1 MLNRTRYF
9 QKYLFKALNC
19 FKPTKIFPANVGWNC
34 PPVFRRNQP
43 SKLYFS
49 GVVKT
54 IFMIDPKNFERSING
69 KETRLLQLKNDQG
82 LEVMVSNY
90 GARIIRLD
98 YNGLN
103 VTPGFPSLDAYA
115 SAVAPYHG
123 ATIGRYANRIAK
135 GKFTVSG
142 EDYVLPINN
151 PPNHLHGGPQ
161 GFYCQ
166 VWEVENSY
174 QNSLVLSYISE
185 DGEEGY
191 PGTVKVSVSY
201 SLSATNELIIEYT
214 ARTSAPTP
222 FNITNHAYFNLNGEG
237 TILNH
242 QLQINADHFTPVD
255 ETLIPTGGL
264 KKVEGTPFDFTTPKR
279 IGEHIESDEEQVKIG
294 GGYDHNFVLNKETAA
309 LSFAAKAV
317 GDKSGI
323 VMEVYTEEPGMQ
335 LFSGNF
341 EATKGDAS
349 TFRNTFC
356 LETQHFP
363 DSPNQPG
370 FPNTILAIGET
381 FGSKTVYKFSRL

>member
-1 MLNRTRYF
+1 
-9 QKYLFKALNC
+9 
-19 FKPTKIFPANVGWNC
+19 
-34 PPVFRRNQP
+34 
-43 SKLYFS
+43 
-49 GVVKT
+49 
-54 IFMIDPKNFERSING
+54 MIDPKNFERSING

-255 ETLIPTGGL
+255 ETLIPTGEL

-381 FGSKTVYKFSRL
+381 FGSKTVYKFSGL